1 MEIVNDRYF
10 VDRSEMGEGENM
22 IACGIEMAGSEARLV
37 LLNGDESNFH
47 HINVEPR
54 KLKIA
59 DDENA
64 GEIRA
69 FRDSLYGFLRESSA
83 EIIAIK
89 KRGKKGEYAGGPI
102 GFKLE
107 AIAQLYE
114 GCPIVLIAPATI
126 SAMIKRQH
134 IDIPAT
140 LKKYQ
145 HTAFQTALS
154 ALT

>member
-1 MEIVNDRYF
+1 MIV
-10 VDRSEMGEGENM
+10 
-22 IACGIEMAGSEARLV
+22 CGIEMAGSEARLV
-37 LLNGDESNFH
+37 LLNGDKSNFYH
-47 HINVEPR
+47 VNVEPR
-54 KLKIA
+54 KLKIS

-64 GEIRA
+64 DEVRT

-114 GCPIVLIAPATI
+114 DCPIVLIAPATI
-126 SAMIKRQH
+126 SAMIKRH
-134 IDIPAT
+134 NTDIPAT

-145 HTAFQTALS
+145 HTAFQTAFS
-154 ALT
+154 ALP

>member
-1 MEIVNDRYF
+1 MIV
-10 VDRSEMGEGENM
+10 
-22 IACGIEMAGSEARLV
+22 CGIEMAASEARLV
-37 LLNGDESNFH
+37 LLDGNKSDFH

-59 DDENA
+59 DDETA
-64 GEIRA
+64 GEVRA
-69 FRDSLYGFLRESSA
+69 FRDILYTFLRENKV

-89 KRGKKGEYAGGPI
+89 KRGKKGDYAGGPI

-114 GCPIVLIAPATI
+114 ECPIVLIAPATI
-126 SAMIKRQH
+126 SVRIKKH
-134 IDIPAT
+134 TTDTPAT

-145 HTAFQTALS
+145 FSAFQTAFS
-154 ALT
+154 ALP

>member
-1 MEIVNDRYF
+1 
-10 VDRSEMGEGENM
+10 M
-22 IACGIEMAGSEARLV
+22 IACSIEMAASEARLV
-37 LLNGDESNFH
+37 LLAGNKSNFH

-64 GEIRA
+64 DEVRA
-69 FRDSLYGFLRESSA
+69 FRDTLYAFFRENKV

-126 SAMIKRQH
+126 SVRIMKHTA
-134 IDIPAT
+134 DTPAT

-145 HTAFQTALS
+145 YSAFQTAFS
-154 ALT
+154 ALP

>member
-1 MEIVNDRYF
+1 MIV
-10 VDRSEMGEGENM
+10 
-22 IACGIEMAGSEARLV
+22 CGIEMAASEARLV
-37 LLNGDESNFH
+37 LLDGNKSDFH
-47 HINVEPR
+47 HVNVDPR

-64 GEIRA
+64 DEVRA
-69 FRDSLYGFLRESSA
+69 FRDTLYTFFRKNKV

-107 AIAQLYE
+107 AVAQLYE
-114 GCPIVLIAPATI
+114 ECPIVLIAPATI
-126 SAMIKRQH
+126 SARMKKH
-134 IDIPAT
+134 TTDTPAT

-145 HTAFQTALS
+145 HSAFQTAFS
-154 ALT
+154 ALS